1 MKLFSALL
9 LLLCQQQSCVVN
21 AGPGQQKW
29 MQVGGNI
36 DGENAQDW
44 AGGTEKG
51 MAMNGAGTTIAV
63 GSSGHDGSND
73 AVNSGHVRVFDLDDT
88 GNWLLRGDAIEGEFA
103 YDNSGTSVVLSADG
117 MILGIG
123 EPQSDAGKNTDDRK
137 QIDFGQVRV
146 FEWKANKSKWA
157 QRGEAI
163 TGETKYDF
171 ASDGGGLAMDASGTT
186 IVIGAPFH
194 DGDELY
200 SKKGQ
205 VRVFDW
211 EGTNW
216 IQRGADLLGEAAGDL
231 FGEAVAI
238 NGSGDTV
245 AVGAL
250 HNDGEAEAGR
260 YGCVACHGS
269 VRIFDWS
276 SSGEEWLQRGND
288 IDGEQDKDFFGS
300 SVALNAAGNMIVI
313 GAPQTGD
320 SSKRGLAYVY
330 KWDNEKERWQKRGS
344 CIEGTDGGDVFGSSV
359 SISNPGETIAVGAYL
374 HDGKNG
380 DNDGHVRVFDWN
392 KDTESWS
399 QRGEDIEGENKYDTS
414 GYSVALSADGKT
426 VASGARDTDD
436 GAGYQAGH
444 VRVFGWKND
453 DGEPT
458 SCDENIGFAPV
469 CEGIEYDNRCIA
481 KEAGFMET
489 QCFEF
494 DGSFCL
500 DDVDRVWCQGSINI
514 VVVEYSN
521 LCQAMLDGY
530 RRFQCTGQD
539 PSTPDECEDDEL
551 FRKGNQNQNCAE
563 YLENKGKRRCKKGHQ
578 GKKVYDFCVKTCNDE
593 FGLGDCTTDE
603 DDDSDDYNF
612 ELDN

>member
-1 MKLFSALL
+1 
-9 LLLCQQQSCVVN
+9 
-21 AGPGQQKW
+21 
-29 MQVGGNI
+29 
-36 DGENAQDW
+36 
-44 AGGTEKG
+44 

-63 GSSGHDGSND
+63 GSSGHDGSNG
-73 AVNSGHVRVFDLDDT
+73 AVINSGHVRVFDLDADE
-88 GNWLLRGDAIEGEFA
+88 GWLLRGDPIEGEFA

-117 MILGIG
+117 MVVGIG
-123 EPQSDAGKNTDDRK
+123 EPQSDAGKNTEDRM

-146 FEWKANKSKWA
+146 FEWMENQSKWV

-186 IVIGAPFH
+186 VVIGSPYH

-200 SKKGQ
+200 SKTGQ
-205 VRVFDW
+205 VRIFDYD
-211 EGTNW
+211 GTNW

-238 NGSGDTV
+238 NGSGDTI

-260 YGCVACHGS
+260 YGCVNCRGS
-269 VRIFDWS
+269 VKIFDWS

-300 SVALNAAGNMIVI
+300 SVALNAAGNKIVI

-330 KWDNEKERWQKRGS
+330 KWDNDKKRWQKRGS

-359 SISNPGETIAVGAYL
+359 SISSPGNTIAVGAYL
-374 HDGKNG
+374 HDGSIGKNE
-380 DNDGHVRVFDWN
+380 GHVRVFDWN

-399 QRGEDIEGENKYDTS
+399 QRGEDIEGENKNDSS
-414 GYSVALSADGKT
+414 GYSVALSAHGNT

-444 VRVFGWKND
+444 VRVFDWKND

-458 SCDENIGFAPV
+458 VCPDVIAPLF
-469 CEGIEYDNRCIA
+469 CEGIEYDNSCIA

-489 QCFEF
+489 QCFMNPA
-494 DGSFCL
+494 DSLDTVFCL
-500 DDVDRVWCQGSINI
+500 DDIDRVWCQGSINI
-514 VVVEYSN
+514 QVERYTN
-521 LCQAMLDGY
+521 LCKARLEGFG
-530 RRFQCTGQD
+530 RSQCTGQD
-539 PSTPDECEDDEL
+539 PSTPDECEDDAL
-551 FRKGNQNQNCAE
+551 FRKGRQQQNCAA
-563 YLENKGKRRCKKGHQ
+563 YLENNGERKCNRNHQ

-603 DDDSDDYNF
+603 DPDDDDSDDYNF

>member
-63 GSSGHDGSND
+63 GSSGHDGSNG
-73 AVNSGHVRVFDLDDT
+73 AIINSGHVRVFDLDDE
-88 GNWLLRGDAIEGEFA
+88 GNWLLRGEAIEGEFA
-103 YDNSGTSVVLSADG
+103 YDNSGTSVVLSANG
-117 MILGIG
+117 MIVGIG

-146 FEWKANKSKWA
+146 FKWMANESKWV

-171 ASDGGGLAMDASGTT
+171 ASDGGGLAMDESGTT
-186 IVIGAPFH
+186 IAIGSPYH

-200 SKKGQ
+200 SKKGLC
-205 VRVFDW
+205 RIFDW
-211 EGTNW
+211 NGTNW

-238 NGSGDTV
+238 NGSGDTI

-260 YGCVACHGS
+260 YGCVNCRGS

-300 SVALNAAGNMIVI
+300 SVALNAAGNKIVI

-330 KWDNEKERWQKRGS
+330 KWDNDKKRWQKRGS

-359 SISNPGETIAVGAYL
+359 SISSPGNTIAVGAYL
-374 HDGKNG
+374 HDGSIGKNE
-380 DNDGHVRVFDWN
+380 GHVRVFDWN

-399 QRGEDIEGENKYDTS
+399 QRGEDIEGENEYDSS
-414 GYSVALSADGKT
+414 GYSVALSADGNT

-444 VRVFGWKND
+444 VRVFDWKND

-458 SCDENIGFAPV
+458 DCDENIGLAPV

-481 KEAGFMET
+481 TEAGFMET

-500 DDVDRVWCQGSINI
+500 DDVDPVWCQGSINI
-514 VVVEYSN
+514 VVVEYSS
-521 LCQAMLDGY
+521 LCQAGLDGY
-530 RRFQCTGQD
+530 RRFQCTGQE
-539 PSTPDECEDDEL
+539 PPTPDECEDDAT
-551 FRKGNQNQNCAE
+551 FRKKGILGCTA
-563 YLENKGKRRCKKGHQ
+563 YLENNGEKRCNKKHKGT
-578 GKKVYDFCVKTCNDE
+578 KKVYDFCGKTCKDE
-593 FGLGDCTTDE
+593 FGLGDCTDE
-603 DDDSDDYNF
+603 DSGDFS
-612 ELDN
+612 LDFSLD

>member
-73 AVNSGHVRVFDLDDT
+73 AINSGHVRVFDLDDA

-205 VRVFDW
+205 ARVFDW
-211 EGTNW
+211 QGTNW

-250 HNDGEAEAGR
+250 HNDGDAEAGR
-260 YGCVACHGS
+260 YGCVTCRGFLIG
-269 VRIFDWS
+269 VR
-276 SSGEEWLQRGND
+276 
-288 IDGEQDKDFFGS
+288 
-300 SVALNAAGNMIVI
+300 A
-313 GAPQTGD
+313 
-320 SSKRGLAYVY
+320 
-330 KWDNEKERWQKRGS
+330 EK
-344 CIEGTDGGDVFGSSV
+344 
-359 SISNPGETIAVGAYL
+359 
-374 HDGKNG
+374 
-380 DNDGHVRVFDWN
+380 
-392 KDTESWS
+392 
-399 QRGEDIEGENKYDTS
+399 S
-414 GYSVALSADGKT
+414 GY
-426 VASGARDTDD
+426 
-436 GAGYQAGH
+436 
-444 VRVFGWKND
+444 N
-453 DGEPT
+453 
-458 SCDENIGFAPV
+458 
-469 CEGIEYDNRCIA
+469 
-481 KEAGFMET
+481 
-489 QCFEF
+489 
-494 DGSFCL
+494 
-500 DDVDRVWCQGSINI
+500 
-514 VVVEYSN
+514 VVTILMV
-521 LCQAMLDGY
+521 
-530 RRFQCTGQD
+530 
-539 PSTPDECEDDEL
+539 
-551 FRKGNQNQNCAE
+551 
-563 YLENKGKRRCKKGHQ
+563 NKIRT
-578 GKKVYDFCVKTCNDE
+578 F
-593 FGLGDCTTDE
+593 LGV
-603 DDDSDDYNF
+603 
-612 ELDN
+612 L

>member
-1 MKLFSALL
+1 
-9 LLLCQQQSCVVN
+9 
-21 AGPGQQKW
+21 
-29 MQVGGNI
+29 
-36 DGENAQDW
+36 
-44 AGGTEKG
+44 
-51 MAMNGAGTTIAV
+51 MAMNGAGTTIAI

-73 AVNSGHVRVFDLDDT
+73 AVNSGHVRVFDLDET

-103 YDNSGTSVVLSADG
+103 YDNSGTSVVLSEDG
-117 MILGIG
+117 MVVGIG

-146 FEWKANKSKWA
+146 FEWMQNESVWA

-186 IVIGAPFH
+186 IVIGSPYH

-200 SKKGQ
+200 SKKGLC
-205 VRVFDW
+205 RIFDW

-260 YGCVACHGS
+260 YGCVTCRGS

-300 SVALNAAGNMIVI
+300 SVALNAAGNKIVI

-330 KWDNEKERWQKRGS
+330 KWNNNKEKWQERGS
-344 CIEGTDGGDVFGSSV
+344 CIEGTHGGDVFSSSV
-359 SISNPGETIAVGAYL
+359 SISSPGNTIAVGAYL
-374 HDGKNG
+374 HDGSSGENT
-380 DNDGHVRVFDWN
+380 GHVRVFDWN
-392 KDTESWS
+392 TDTKSWS
-399 QRGEDIEGENKYDTS
+399 QRGKDIEGENKYDSS
-414 GYSVALSADGKT
+414 GYSVALSADGTT

-436 GAGYQAGH
+436 DAGYQAGH
-444 VRVFGWKND
+444 VRVFGWNND
-453 DGEPT
+453 DGDTGCP
-458 SCDENIGFAPV
+458 ENIENIEPV
-469 CEGIEYDNRCIA
+469 FCEGIEYSNSCIA
-481 KEAGFMET
+481 KAAGFMET
-489 QCFEF
+489 QCD
-494 DGSFCL
+494 DGDIFCL
-500 DDVDRVWCQGSINI
+500 TDVDPVWCKGSINI
-514 VVVEYSN
+514 QEVRYSN
-521 LCQAMLDGY
+521 LCVAMAAG
-530 RRFQCTGQD
+530 FGKSQCTGQD
-539 PSTPDECEDDEL
+539 PSAPDDCEDDAT
-551 FRKGNQNQNCAE
+551 FRKRGFLGCAA
-563 YLENKGKRRCKKGHQ
+563 YLENNGERKCNRNHQ

-603 DDDSDDYNF
+603 DPDDDESDDYNF
-612 ELDN
+612 ELD

>member
-1 MKLFSALL
+1 MKLFSALI
-9 LLLCQQQSCVVN
+9 LLLCQLQSCVVN
-21 AGPGQQKW
+21 AGQGQQW

-63 GSSGHDGSND
+63 GSSGHDGSNN
-73 AVNSGHVRVFDLDDT
+73 AINSGHVRVFDLDLDAS
-88 GNWLLRGDAIEGEFA
+88 NWLQRGDAIEGEFA
-103 YDNSGTSVVLSADG
+103 YDNSGTSVVLSEDG
-117 MILGIG
+117 MVVAIG
-123 EPQSDAGKNTDDRK
+123 EPQSNAGKNTEDRM

-146 FEWKANKSKWA
+146 FEWMENESVWV

-163 TGETKYDF
+163 TGDSKYDF

-194 DGDELY
+194 DGDEKY

-211 EGTNW
+211 NGTNW
-216 IQRGADLLGEAAGDL
+216 IQRGDDLFGEAAGDL
-231 FGEAVAI
+231 FGEAVTI
-238 NGSGDTV
+238 NGSGDTL

-250 HNDGEAEAGR
+250 HNDGAAEAGR
-260 YGCVACHGS
+260 YGCITCRGS

-276 SSGEEWLQRGND
+276 PSGEEWLQRGND

-320 SSKRGLAYVY
+320 SSKRGLVYVY
-330 KWDNEKERWQKRGS
+330 KWNSKKEKWQKRGS
-344 CIEGTDGGDVFGSSV
+344 CIEGTNGGDIFGSSV
-359 SISNPGETIAVGAYL
+359 SMSNPGDTIAVGAYL
-374 HDGKNG
+374 HDGSSGENE
-380 DNDGHVRVFDWN
+380 GHVRVFDWN
-392 KDTESWS
+392 TDTKSWS
-399 QRGEDIEGENKYDTS
+399 QRGEDIEGEHEYDTS

-436 GAGYQAGH
+436 DAGYQAGH
-444 VRVFGWKND
+444 VRVFDWKND

-458 SCDENIGFAPV
+458 GCPVNTENINPV
-469 CEGIEYDNRCIA
+469 FCEGIEYDNSCLA
-481 KEAGFMET
+481 KEAGFMAT
-489 QCFEF
+489 QCFEND

-500 DDVDRVWCQGSINI
+500 DTVDPVWCQGSINI
-514 VVVEYSN
+514 QVVRYSN
-521 LCQAMLDGY
+521 SCEATLEGFG
-530 RRFQCTGQD
+530 RSQCTRQE
-539 PSTPDECEDDEL
+539 PSTPDECEDDAT
-551 FRKGNQNQNCAE
+551 FRKKGIVGCTA
-563 YLENKGKRRCKKGHQ
+563 YLENNGEKRCNKKHKGT
-578 GKKVYDFCVKTCNDE
+578 KKVYDFCGKTCKDE
-593 FGLGDCTTDE
+593 FGLGDCTTTD
-603 DDDSDDYNF
+603 
-612 ELDN
+612 